1 MKKILFILISLAF
14 LQAPANICFG
24 NTPATYLCACMAEWN
39 KDSTKSP
46 EEQTEEN
53 FYSFITKDV
62 IGSKAT
68 SKTGNTYYYIGFPD
82 ADRAFDNL
90 LNFILPAAER
100 LKFDKTKEY
109 KTDLITVIWKENTK
123 EKTVVKDG
131 FAQIEVTFT
140 QRGKVKYTVVFCRK

>member
-14 LQAPANICFG
+14 LQAPANICLG
-24 NTPATYLCACMAEWN
+24 NTPATYLCACTAERN
-39 KDSTKSP
+39 RTPSP
-46 EEQTEEN
+46 EEETEKE

-62 IGSKAT
+62 IGSRAT
-68 SKTGNTYYYIGFPD
+68 SKVGGIYYYTGFSN
-82 ADRAFDNL
+82 ADRALNMI

-100 LKFDKTKEY
+100 PKFDRTKKYES
-109 KTDLITVIWKENTK
+109 DLMTVTWKENTK

-140 QRGKVKYTVVFCRK
+140 KRGKVKYTVVFQKK